1 MALWPNNRT
10 DILGRFPV
18 GISAYLAF
26 QEVDQRVGRRLA
38 YFANEVIEETSSIP
52 EGAFQG
58 PASILPPLVA
68 GGMSS
73 SNTGTDITL
82 TGTGNALAGGPMEG
96 ATTFTL
102 TGSGGLSLQ
111 VTLNGN
117 GAVTVTGSGGLALTI
132 GLASAGSFTVTG
144 AGGLSMIVPF
154 DGLASFA
161 LTGSANLKGNL
172 SLAGDVTPFT
182 ELSPENLAAAVWNAL
197 ATQFNEAGTMGA
209 KLNTASSGGVD
220 LDALAA
226 AVWAYATRTLT
237 DTTQPARLLD
247 IWQRLGLDPAN
258 PQVTTSTSIEAGG
271 VSQTIAETA
280 GPTITVTRL
289 P

>member
-18 GISAYLAF
+18 GISGYLAF

-38 YFANEVIEETSSIP
+38 YFANEFIEETSSIP

-73 SNTGTDITL
+73 ANTGTDIVL
-82 TGTGNALAGGPMEG
+82 NGTGNALAGGPMQG

-102 TGSGGLSLQ
+102 TGSGGLALQ

-117 GAVTVTGSGGLALTI
+117 GTVSVTGVGGLALSI
-132 GLASAGSFTVTG
+132 GLASAGNFSITG

-161 LTGSANLKGNL
+161 LTGAANLRGNL
-172 SLAGDVTPFT
+172 SLAGDATPFT
-182 ELSPENLAAAVWNAL
+182 TLSPENLANAVWRQVL
-197 ATQFNEAGTMGA
+197 ESGF
-209 KLNTASSGGVD
+209 TAEQ
-220 LDALAA
+220 LM
-226 AVWAYATRTLT
+226 
-237 DTTQPARLLD
+237 RLLTAVAAGKTD
-247 IWQRLGLDPAN
+247 IDTSGPN
-258 PQVTTSTSIEAGG
+258 PIVTFRDLADTKNR
-271 VSQTIAETA
+271 VTA
-280 GPTITVTRL
+280 TMTGSERTTVTKNL
-289 P
+289 T

>member
-1 MALWPNNRT
+1 MALWPNNRR
-10 DILGRFPV
+10 DILGHQPA

-38 YFANEVIEETSSIP
+38 YFANDVIEESSSIP
-52 EGAFQG
+52 EGAFEG
-58 PASILPPLVA
+58 PASILPPLIA
-68 GGMSS
+68 GALSS
-73 SNTGTDITL
+73 ANTGTDIVM

-117 GAVTVTGSGGLALTI
+117 GTVTVTGAGDLALTI
-132 GLASAGSFTVTG
+132 GLASASSFAVTG

-182 ELSPENLAAAVWNAL
+182 PLSPENLANAVWRQVLESGFTAEQLMRLLAAVAAGNTDIDTSGPDPIVTFRDL
-197 ATQFNEAGTMGA
+197 NDTKDRIVATMTGSE
-209 KLNTASSGGVD
+209 
-220 LDALAA
+220 
-226 AVWAYATRTLT
+226 RT
-237 DTTQPARLLD
+237 
-247 IWQRLGLDPAN
+247 
-258 PQVTTSTSIEAGG
+258 
-271 VSQTIAETA
+271 
-280 GPTITVTRL
+280 TVTKDVT
-289 P
+289 